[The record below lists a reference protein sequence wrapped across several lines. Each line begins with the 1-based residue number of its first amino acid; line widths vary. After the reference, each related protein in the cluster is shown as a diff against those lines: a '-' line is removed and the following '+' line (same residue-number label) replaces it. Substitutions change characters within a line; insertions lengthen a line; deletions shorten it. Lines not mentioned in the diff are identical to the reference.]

1 MSTIEI
7 VPIDLLLLIF
17 SFIIRARDINSLA
30 RCCKSWRDLIYNRYK
45 GTVNVSGILL
55 SALSDG
61 KIKSKLLRL
70 SSVNVDTIN
79 EDLIK
84 RFDCGNV
91 SSPEMLKK
99 VISLDHSNVRSL
111 NFECSKY
118 YDIMISMSLKDKF
131 DITLN
136 KHSDEVVMRYMPY
149 LPQGYLNKDT
159 IKRVGEILLPISQ
172 FMCVRRVIMD
182 INIVFLMFEFFIH
195 IVGGPSQS
203 HRLVEIIINNDYD
216 KEELYQLCTM
226 CIFHNIWKAVDTFVW
241 NLSVCKVNRGL
252 ILSVFSYIT
261 GEKKTKLVSTQYI
274 KVYVTKE
281 ERERII
287 KENKL
292 AILYED
298 DKIFDLA
305 VSSYKSGEKAVC
317 HLLLVDIIV

>member
-1 MSTIEI
+1 
-7 VPIDLLLLIF
+7 
-17 SFIIRARDINSLA
+17 
-30 RCCKSWRDLIYNRYK
+30 
-45 GTVNVSGILL
+45 
-55 SALSDG
+55 
-61 KIKSKLLRL
+61 
-70 SSVNVDTIN
+70 
-79 EDLIK
+79 
-84 RFDCGNV
+84 
-91 SSPEMLKK
+91 
-99 VISLDHSNVRSL
+99 
-111 NFECSKY
+111 
-118 YDIMISMSLKDKF
+118 
-131 DITLN
+131 
-136 KHSDEVVMRYMPY
+136 
-149 LPQGYLNKDT
+149 
-159 IKRVGEILLPISQ
+159 
-172 FMCVRRVIMD
+172 MD